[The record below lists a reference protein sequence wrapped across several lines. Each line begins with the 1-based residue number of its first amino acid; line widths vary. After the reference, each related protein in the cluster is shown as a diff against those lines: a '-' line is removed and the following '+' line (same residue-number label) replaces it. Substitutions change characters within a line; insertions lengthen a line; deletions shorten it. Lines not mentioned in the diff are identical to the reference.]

1 MEKISQRWANF
12 ARITLWRAKD
22 ALDFI
27 VIAPCALVRVCLLLL
42 LRQGGQVRWS
52 GWVRFGDRGDSQI
65 ERIQRAK
72 PLAFPSSYVAPT
84 YENSVL
90 VHQVRLDFIIRSFI
104 RYFVIQGIVLDKL
117 YLIKL
122 RITNSKKRAIFL
134 KIYFK
139 YIDVY
144 FHQEILILHI
154 QGPKKKYIYALRS
167 KICPIINIKIYFS
180 TTLAICMYMCTST
193 THTTC
198 LLNN

>member
-1 MEKISQRWANF
+1 MPLLSHL
-12 ARITLWRAKD
+12 ARLC
-22 ALDFI
+22 
-27 VIAPCALVRVCLLLL
+27 VCACCCYCVRVVRL
-42 LRQGGQVRWS
+42 GGQVRL
-52 GWVRFGDRGDSQI
+52 GLAIEGI

-154 QGPKKKYIYALRS
+154 QEPKKKYIYALRS
-167 KICPIINIKIYFS
+167 KICPIINVR
-180 TTLAICMYMCTST
+180 
-193 THTTC
+193 
-198 LLNN
+198 